1 MFNATAHE
9 FLMNSAALFLADC
22 GAKMK
27 RAGARVHA
35 MSQKL
40 MTDASLPRPSA
51 PSVAAALL
59 LLASAH
65 PAAAQVA
72 GGTGGSGSLETFLTN
87 IVNEIT
93 GTAGQCLAV
102 IAVALSGIGAMF
114 GAMSARAF
122 GGVILGCAIVFSA
135 AWVVGKITG
144 NTISG

>member
-1 MFNATAHE
+1 MFNATNREA
-9 FLMNSAALFLADC
+9 LANSAALLMADC
-22 GAKMK
+22 GTKLEA
-27 RAGARVHA
+27 ASTYLHA
-35 MSQKL
+35 LSRKL
-40 MTDASLPRPSA
+40 MTNASSPRLAA
-51 PSVAAALL
+51 PGVAAALL

-65 PAAAQVA
+65 PAAAQAA
-72 GGTGGSGSLETFLTN
+72 GGGTGSLETFLTN

-93 GTAGQCLAV
+93 GTTGQCLAV

-144 NTISG
+144 NSV